1 MRRFFLLA
9 AVLVVCVFAYQRW
22 DRHYAGAGG
31 RRSETFTAPSH
42 PKLDLA
48 DVRILAAI
56 DAEYSTLIG
65 AVTPSVVCIRSRGLA
80 PVDPLEFL
88 LRGGPRASVRSS
100 IGSGVI
106 VSKEGHVVTNA
117 HVIAGM
123 SEIVVQLNDG
133 RSVPAQL
140 IGVDQTVDIAVLRI
154 PPAGLEAL
162 PLGDS
167 DQVRVGQMV
176 FAIGNPFGLRE
187 SVTQGIISA
196 KGRSVSE
203 SGVEFLQT
211 DAAVNQGNSGGPLLN
226 LRGEVIGINSAIY
239 SETGGWLGISLAI
252 PSNVAR
258 RAMESIL
265 RTGRVVRPFLGVTM
279 IDLSPDLAEE
289 LGSPDSA
296 GVLVLDVLP
305 DGPAAKAGLRRGDI
319 IRTINGRPV
328 AGTEALRQK
337 LGSVGVGGRAELRV
351 LRGGQEF
358 LAAVQIAEAPENLA
372 PLSPRNR

>member
-1 MRRFFLLA
+1 
-9 AVLVVCVFAYQRW
+9 
-22 DRHYAGAGG
+22 
-31 RRSETFTAPSH
+31 
-42 PKLDLA
+42 
-48 DVRILAAI
+48 
-56 DAEYSTLIG
+56 
-65 AVTPSVVCIRSRGLA
+65 
-80 PVDPLEFL
+80 
-88 LRGGPRASVRSS
+88 
-100 IGSGVI
+100 
-106 VSKEGHVVTNA
+106 
-117 HVIAGM
+117 
-123 SEIVVQLNDG
+123 
-133 RSVPAQL
+133 
-140 IGVDQTVDIAVLRI
+140 
-154 PPAGLEAL
+154 
-162 PLGDS
+162 
-167 DQVRVGQMV
+167 
-176 FAIGNPFGLRE
+176 
-187 SVTQGIISA
+187 
-196 KGRSVSE
+196 VSE